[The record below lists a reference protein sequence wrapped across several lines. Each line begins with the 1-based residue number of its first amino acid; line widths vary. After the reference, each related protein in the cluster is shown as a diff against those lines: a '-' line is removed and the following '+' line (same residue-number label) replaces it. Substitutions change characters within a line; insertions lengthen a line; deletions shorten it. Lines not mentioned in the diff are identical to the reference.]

1 MDKTSTKE
9 LALFGGQPAFDE
21 LLHVGRPNIGDR
33 GRFIARI
40 NDMFD
45 RHWLSNDGPFAQ
57 ELEQKIAMF
66 LGVKHC
72 LVMCNATVALEITA
86 RALGLQGEVILPSF
100 TFIAS
105 PHSLQWQAITP
116 VFCDIDPLTHNI

>member
-9 LALFGGQPAFDE
+9 LALFGGPPAFGE

-45 RHWLSNDGPFAQ
+45 RRWLSNDGPFAQ
-57 ELEQKIAMF
+57 ELEQCA
-66 LGVKHC
+66 H
-72 LVMCNATVALEITA
+72 
-86 RALGLQGEVILPSF
+86 
-100 TFIAS
+100 
-105 PHSLQWQAITP
+105 H
-116 VFCDIDPLTHNI
+116 